1 MDISKFKNIILCVL
15 LAANLV
21 LAAVLGVRAYEN
33 YRLDRTAA
41 EDTVSALRSLGTNVE
56 LEQLD
61 TDTPPLYPSEVER
74 DLEAERELA
83 RSFIGEHTIAEGGSG
98 IYRLEGDRGSAGLQN
113 AGRMTITFSD
123 ELSANFS
130 DAEEMFRAVG
140 VDSEYYAA
148 QLGIYS
154 DELVVSDT
162 GMSRRI
168 SGAEVF
174 GLSLDARV
182 VDGGVAGLDG
192 GILLGE
198 VYVTEDSRSKSLA
211 AALLALSSQLSDAGT
226 PAGNI
231 LSSELGWTAE
241 LAAPGYTHLEPTWRV
256 VTENAGT
263 WLVDAMTLSVSRA

>member
-61 TDTPPLYPSEVER
+61 TDSPPLYPSEVER

-98 IYRLEGDRGSAGLQN
+98 IYRLEGSRGSAGLQN

-130 DAEEMFRAVG
+130 DAEEMFRTVG

-231 LSSELGWTAE
+231 LSSELGWSAE
-241 LAAPGYTHLEPTWRV
+241 LAAPGYTHLVRCWGV

>member
-61 TDTPPLYPSEVER
+61 TDSPPLYPSEVER

-98 IYRLEGDRGSAGLQN
+98 IYRLEGSRGSAGLQN

-130 DAEEMFRAVG
+130 DAEEMFRTVG

-182 VDGGVAGLDG
+182 VDGGVEDWTAGYCSARSMSPRTAAPNRLRRRC
-192 GILLGE
+192 
-198 VYVTEDSRSKSLA
+198 SRSALSLA
-211 AALLALSSQLSDAGT
+211 TRALRRETYSPPNSDGRRSLPPRAT
-226 PAGNI
+226 PTSNR
-231 LSSELGWTAE
+231 
-241 LAAPGYTHLEPTWRV
+241 PG
-256 VTENAGT
+256 A
-263 WLVDAMTLSVSRA
+263 S